1 MIRLRRN
8 HLGLL
13 IAGGMLASWPSLA
26 AEPDSTASAEGART
40 MVTISAGSK
49 PQFTIGLPAGWKAAD
64 QMMGAGDPNSP
75 FALVIFSSADLS
87 SLEGEEQIAAIGK
100 IDVGEL
106 PSFFLQRGKAP
117 KGATC
122 ASFPEKAQKSVVHMI
137 EGSSIGDGVKK
148 VTPFEGVPTTVGG
161 CSGVRVKGRYL
172 TPEQQEWTVDAF
184 VVSDGAT
191 QYIFSLR
198 NQSPNYAR
206 NLAAFESTMATVKL
220 AAAP

>member
-1 MIRLRRN
+1 
-8 HLGLL
+8 
-13 IAGGMLASWPSLA
+13 
-26 AEPDSTASAEGART
+26 
-40 MVTISAGSK
+40 
-49 PQFTIGLPAGWKAAD
+49 
-64 QMMGAGDPNSP
+64 MGAGDPNSRV
-75 FALVIFSSADLS
+75 ALV
-87 SLEGEEQIAAIGK
+87 
-100 IDVGEL
+100 
-106 PSFFLQRGKAP
+106 
-117 KGATC
+117 
-122 ASFPEKAQKSVVHMI
+122 
-137 EGSSIGDGVKK
+137 
-148 VTPFEGVPTTVGG
+148 GVPTTVGG